1 MNGASDF
8 YTQDPEDV
16 RPERLRPYRPDA
28 KRVDEGDWYRASG
41 DCVCEACGFPYYD
54 HQPVTGFR
62 WLLKLCNGDL
72 IKP

>member
-1 MNGASDF
+1 MGAAEEF
-8 YTQDPEDV
+8 YQDDTR
-16 RPERLRPYRPDA
+16 RPERIRPYRPDE

-41 DCVCEACGFPYYD
+41 DCICDVCGFPYYD